1 MATVGAKSK
10 GGRPR
15 KIEEPAEPSAE
26 DLAALR
32 FRCEGFTKTAQGLD
46 PEGRC
51 VSEGGLTRREAIGM
65 IADLEW
71 LIDRCEYLEAV
82 VKRLKYRK

>member
-1 MATVGAKSK
+1 MAVKTAK

-26 DLAALR
+26 DLAELR
-32 FRCEGFTKTAQGLD
+32 FRNVGFSKTAAGLD
-46 PEGRC
+46 NEGRC
-51 VSEGGLTRREAIGM
+51 VGEGGLTRREALGL
-65 IADLEW
+65 IADCEW
-71 LIDRCEYLEAV
+71 LIDRCEYLELV